1 MRQGRE
7 GVLQGPDADKL
18 RAYRD
23 PATRTKASDTIRNA
37 NPDLA
42 LREDTAGG
50 DPVLIATLTP
60 AARKATQD
68 SALAQNITTLH
79 NRINELG
86 VAEPVIQQQGADRV
100 VVELPGV
107 QDTARAKDIIGRTA
121 TLESRLVDV
130 SPEGQAAVTGNA
142 PVPFGVPS
150 PVGPS

>member
-1 MRQGRE
+1 MYLGLDLRGGVHFLMQVDLDEAVNKRLQALEGDLRTLLRE
-7 GVLQGPDADKL
+7 KDVRHSGISRDGESLAI
-18 RAYRD
+18 RFRD

-86 VAEPVIQQQGADRV
+86 WPNR
-100 VVELPGV
+100 
-107 QDTARAKDIIGRTA
+107 
-121 TLESRLVDV
+121 
-130 SPEGQAAVTGNA
+130 
-142 PVPFGVPS
+142 
-150 PVGPS
+150 